1 METKVVNFLRGD
13 TKHAEAIYTNG
24 VKYLRFNG
32 ETKPLEDFPISIQIA
47 VFNIFL
53 RDNDSHERLRRMG
66 LNATMEQFEQWYK
79 CIVGGVDAIPDFT
92 NWSQLKADSFN
103 NTCTD
108 EHCKF
113 RGKSCGCEMGL
124 NSIEVETIRC
134 FSKGSTIAQVANQQ
148 FVTEAAIKS
157 RINTIHYKTRSR
169 NMAELMA
176 VSARAG
182 VI

>member
-1 METKVVNFLRGD
+1 METKVVNFLKGD
-13 TKHAEAIYTNG
+13 TEHAEAIYTNG
-24 VKYLRFNG
+24 VKYLRYNG

-53 RDNDSHERLRRMG
+53 KDTESQQRLRKMG
-66 LNATMEQFEQWYK
+66 LITTMQQFEQWYK
-79 CIVGGVDAIPDFT
+79 CVVGGLDTIPDFT
-92 NWSQLKADSFN
+92 NWSQLKADAFN

-108 EHCKF
+108 EHCHF
-113 RGKSCGCEMGL
+113 RGKSCGRAMGL

-134 FSKGSTIAQVANQQ
+134 FSKGHTIAQVAKEQ
-148 FVTEAAIKS
+148 FVTQAAIKS
-157 RINTIHYKTRSR
+157 RINTIHDKTRSR

-176 VSARAG
+176 ITARAG